1 MTFNKC
7 VMRSMPK
14 LIRSFFFLT
23 LFAAFPSLLEA
34 QQTELRN
41 AFVLSIRGEHTVFP
55 DQTLKFKNI
64 EGKRKQVW
72 EAWRA
77 ANHLI
82 QEDELPKIDTLN
94 AQHVN
99 VWALPDSLE
108 PAARLNYYFGR
119 KGDAEQYPLFLYLH
133 GSGPRDQEF
142 QTGLLLAKR
151 LFYSADTSG
160 R

>member
-1 MTFNKC
+1 MMTFNKC

-14 LIRSFFFLT
+14 LIRTFFFLT
-23 LFAAFPSLLEA
+23 LFAALPGLLEA

-41 AFVLSIRGEHTVFP
+41 AFMLSIRGEHFVFP
-55 DQTLKFKNI
+55 DQTLKLKNI

-82 QEDELPKIDTLN
+82 QEDKLPTIDTLN

-99 VWALPDSLE
+99 AWVFRIPW
-108 PAARLNYYFGR
+108 N
-119 KGDAEQYPLFLYLH
+119 PL
-133 GSGPRDQEF
+133 R
-142 QTGLLLAKR
+142 A
-151 LFYSADTSG
+151 
-160 R
+160 